1 MAANYVRFLRGTPTA
16 YGNLARKDP
25 DTLYFI
31 SENGAKNGVLYLG
44 EKLISGNV
52 SIFSNL
58 NSISD
63 VVLQNVKDKDI
74 LAYDTETGNWVNKT
88 ASEIA
93 QWIVKV
99 MTGATAETDGTSGL
113 VPVPQAGD
121 QDKFLRGDGTWAE
134 VTGKLDPTQAEDL
147 SQLKATVSTLVGG
160 YPNQSVYQIAVQALE
175 DKLIAEDAKESL
187 DSLQEIADWIQSHPK
202 DAGELNTRITT
213 LENTV
218 FDVKEKNEFGV
229 MVTKTKG
236 LVTKVGDLTGDLNAL
251 KITVNGHTTSIN
263 ELYDKLTW
271 HDMADL
277 DGSELN

>member
-16 YGNLARKDP
+16 YGNLAKKDP

-202 DAGELNTRITT
+202 DAGELNTRITA

-218 FDVKEKNEFGV
+218 FDVKEENEFGV